1 MLAKLFSHTTPHP
14 KGEPMQPNT
23 LLLVAIIFWASLS
36 CLYFLGNN
44 LYGLFDVDEAIF
56 SQATLEMVE
65 NSDYVKPTYNAEP
78 RYHKPPLIYWAQAT
92 SLRFYEQF
100 QPAATRIPSAIFALF
115 SSLILCFF
123 IAGQTFSIRIALFA
137 TGILTLNL
145 SWMVISRAA
154 IADAALN
161 FFIISS
167 TFTLLG
173 AIYSQSKLVWWQ
185 ILAGLLLGGG
195 LLTKG
200 PVALTVPAFAWL
212 TVLTFKPERWATIKA
227 LNPFVIAPVILLVI
241 TPWLYF
247 IYQETGLDFF
257 QEFFMVHNV
266 ARFTSDL
273 GNTQSSSPL
282 YYLIVLLI
290 GFFPW
295 VILIPSAIVWLFTKG
310 DFWFRLRSPDMEE
323 ALPVLGLIWCV
334 ATIVLFSFSGTKL
347 PHYIIPGLFGMAIL
361 MAYRLDDLADTPLH
375 PINFYLGIVW
385 VLIMAAFFLAFN
397 TVVSQLLFW
406 VDINDPLISAIL
418 SQNVMLNWAPYG
430 VGIIMLL
437 LFPLGL
443 RALTQGFRSGVL
455 IIGLGQ
461 ILSLGL
467 IISGIVPVVHNYT
480 QKPLTDAAMYIKA
493 QPVEYPVYHVSL
505 HYPSVRLISQRPFT
519 RLDHRQDLSNL
530 INTASPA
537 VLLTEEEFIPAI
549 TQKLPNRHATQQCYG
564 PYCVLILD
572 KPAQKLDTN
581 PIPQPE
587 S

>member
-1 MLAKLFSHTTPHP
+1 
-14 KGEPMQPNT
+14 MQPNT
-23 LLLVAIIFWASLS
+23 LLLMAIIFWACLS
-36 CLYFLGNN
+36 CLYFLGHN

-56 SQATLEMVE
+56 SQATHEMIE
-65 NSDYVKPTYNAEP
+65 NKDYIKPTYNAEP
-78 RYHKPPLIYWAQAT
+78 RYHKPPLIYWAQAA
-92 SLRFYEQF
+92 SMRFYDAF
-100 QPAATRIPSAIFALF
+100 QPAATRLPSAIFALY

-123 IAGQTFSIRIALFA
+123 VAAQTFSIRIALFA

-145 SWMVISRAA
+145 SWLVISRAA

-173 AIYSQSKLVWWQ
+173 AIYSQTKLVWWQ

-200 PVALTVPAFAWL
+200 PVALMVPAFACFTIL
-212 TVLTFKPERWATIKA
+212 IFKPERWATIKA
-227 LNPFVIAPVILLVI
+227 LNPLVIMPVILLVI

-257 QEFFMVHNV
+257 NEFFLVHNV

-273 GNTQSSSPL
+273 GNTQSSSPF
-282 YYLIVLLI
+282 YYLIVLLV

-295 VILIPSAIVWLFTKG
+295 VILMPSAIVWLFTKG
-310 DFWFRLRSPDMEE
+310 DFWFRLRSPAIEE
-323 ALPVLGLIWCV
+323 ALPALGFIWFV

-361 MAYRLDDLADTPLH
+361 MAYRLDDIADTPLH
-375 PINFYLGIVW
+375 PLTYYLGILW
-385 VLIMAAFFLAFN
+385 VLVMAGFFLAFN
-397 TVVSQLLFW
+397 TIVTHVLLW
-406 VDINDPLISAIL
+406 ADINDPLVTAIL
-418 SQNVMLNWAPYG
+418 SQHVALNWAPYG
-430 VGIIMLL
+430 VGVIILL

-443 RALTQGFRSGVL
+443 RALTQGFRTGVFIL
-455 IIGLGQ
+455 GVGQ

-467 IISGIVPVVHNYT
+467 IIGGIVPVVYNYT
-480 QKPLTDAAMYIKA
+480 QKPLADAAAYIKA
-493 QPVEYPVYHVSL
+493 QPETYPVYHISL
-505 HYPSVRLISQRPFT
+505 HYPSVLLLSKRPFI
-519 RLDHRQDLSNL
+519 RLDHREDLAAR
-530 INTASPA
+530 INTNQPA
-537 VLLTEEEFIPAI
+537 IVFTEEEFIPAI
-549 TQKLPNRHATQQCYG
+549 TAKLPNRHASQKCYG